1 MRNSIGSIDT
11 LATRNSIE
19 VRGLNWS
26 FRKKRP
32 VLRGLDLELPI
43 GSVTALL
50 GRNGAGKTTL
60 LRALTGELPLERNVV
75 SVLGRDPWRERVK
88 VLASIGLVADRTELP
103 RWMNVRDHWN
113 LLAPFYP
120 SWDMRE
126 AQRLAERLGVDPNAR
141 YHDLSRGGK
150 ELACLVAALAHK
162 PKLLLLDEPFSG
174 LDVLARRRVF
184 DALLELLREDGR
196 SALVASHSLADV
208 ERCADRIAVL
218 HEGRITLAGE
228 IEELRRGATRLAV
241 ELDGDAQRW
250 TPPPPAKVERREG
263 REVVLYALRD
273 GADLEHSLARDPA
286 VKHVAPVERDLE
298 DLVAA
303 ALAEERAS

>member
-1 MRNSIGSIDT
+1 MK
-11 LATRNSIE
+11 NSIE

-26 FRKKRP
+26 FGRRKP
-32 VLRGLDLELPI
+32 VLRGLELEVPA

-60 LRALTGELPLERNVV
+60 MRALTGELPLERGTV
-75 SVLGRDPWRERVK
+75 SVLGRDPWREPVR

-103 RWMNVRDHWN
+103 RWMKVRDHWN
-113 LLAPFYP
+113 LLAPFFP
-120 SWDMRE
+120 TWDMSE
-126 AQRLAERLGVDPNAR
+126 AQRLAQRLGVDPQAK
-141 YHDLSRGGK
+141 YHDLSRGGR

-196 SALVASHSLADV
+196 SALLASHSLADV

-218 HEGRITLAGE
+218 HEGRISLAGE
-228 IEELRRGATRLAV
+228 IEELRVGATRLEV
-241 ELDGDAQRW
+241 ELVGDTGLW
-250 TPPPPAKVERREG
+250 TPPLQAAIERRDG
-263 REVVLYALRD
+263 RDVVLYALRD
-273 GADLEHSLARDPA
+273 GDKLERQLAQDPA
-286 VKHVAPVERDLE
+286 VRHVQPVERDLE

-303 ALAEERAS
+303 ALNEGVSS

>member
-1 MRNSIGSIDT
+1 MT
-11 LATRNSIE
+11 HLTPTTNSIE
-19 VRGLNWS
+19 IRRLHWH
-26 FRKKRP
+26 FKKKQP
-32 VLRGLDLELPI
+32 VLRGVDLALPV

-50 GRNGAGKTTL
+50 GKNGAGKTTL
-60 LRALTGELPLERNVV
+60 MRALTGGLPFPRGTV
-75 SVLGRDPWRERVK
+75 SVLGRDPWRERVA
-88 VLASIGLVADRTELP
+88 VLRSIGHVADQTELP
-103 RWMNVRDHWN
+103 RWMKVREHWD

-120 SWDMRE
+120 GWEMSE
-126 AQRLAERLGVDPNAR
+126 ARRLAERLGVDPDAR

-196 SALVASHSLADV
+196 SALLASHSLADV

-218 HEGRITLAGE
+218 HEGRISLCGE

-241 ELDGDAQRW
+241 ELEGDSPSW
-250 TPPPPAKVERREG
+250 TPPLPAKVERREG
-263 REVVLYALRD
+263 RELVLYTLRD
-273 GADLEHSLARDPA
+273 AESLQDQLAHDPA
-286 VKHVAPVERDLE
+286 VKHVEPVERDLE

-303 ALAEERAS
+303 ALGEVAPS

>member
-1 MRNSIGSIDT
+1 MK
-11 LATRNSIE
+11 NSIE
-19 VRGLNWS
+19 VHGLKWS
-26 FRKKRP
+26 FSKKKP
-32 VLRGLDLELPI
+32 VLRGIDLELPV

-50 GRNGAGKTTL
+50 GKNGAGKTTL
-60 LRALTGELPLERNVV
+60 MRALTGELPLERGTV

-88 VLASIGLVADRTELP
+88 VLASIGHVADRTELP
-103 RWMNVRDHWN
+103 RWMKVHEHWA

-120 SWDMRE
+120 SWE
-126 AQRLAERLGVDPNAR
+126 AKRLAERLGVDPQAK

-196 SALVASHSLADV
+196 SALLASHSLADV

-228 IEELRRGATRLAV
+228 IEELRRNATRLAV
-241 ELDGDAQRW
+241 ELEGDATGW
-250 TPPPPAKVERREG
+250 TPPLPAKVERREG
-263 REVVLYALRD
+263 REVVLYAMRD
-273 GADLEHSLARDPA
+273 GVDLERSLARDPA

-303 ALAEERAS
+303 ALGEGVAS

>member
-1 MRNSIGSIDT
+1 MNNSNQSKGG
-11 LATRNSIE
+11 LVPQNSIE
-19 VRGLNWS
+19 VRGLKWS
-26 FRKKRP
+26 FSKKKP
-32 VLRGLDLELPI
+32 VLRGLELELPV

-50 GRNGAGKTTL
+50 GKNGAGKTTL
-60 LRALTGELPLERNVV
+60 MRALTGELPLERGTV

-103 RWMNVRDHWN
+103 RWMKVREYWD
-113 LLAPFYP
+113 LLAPFFP
-120 SWDMRE
+120 TWDMQE
-126 AQRLAERLGVDPNAR
+126 ARRLAERLGVDPHAK

-150 ELACLVAALAHK
+150 ELACLVSALAHK

-196 SALVASHSLADV
+196 SALLASHSLADV

-218 HEGRITLAGE
+218 HEGRITLSGE

-241 ELDGDAQRW
+241 ELQADAEQW
-250 TPPPPAKVERREG
+250 TPPLPAKVERREG
-263 REVVLYALRD
+263 QEVVLYALRD
-273 GADLEHSLARDPA
+273 GENLERTLARDPA

-303 ALAEERAS
+303 ALGEVTAS